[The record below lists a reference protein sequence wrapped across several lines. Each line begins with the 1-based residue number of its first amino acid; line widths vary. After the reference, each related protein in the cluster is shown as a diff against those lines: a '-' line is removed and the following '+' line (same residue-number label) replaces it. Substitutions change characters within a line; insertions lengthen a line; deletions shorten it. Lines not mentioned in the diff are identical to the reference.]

1 MSLERARRRIQ
12 KGTAANRMFKKLLV
26 FPAKCKYP
34 VMSALVER
42 AFRLRKISP
51 FTRHHV
57 EGGSLVENLPL
68 SQGHQVASLIRM
80 ATHLRTI
87 RAPHVPLKLMDRCCL
102 GPADHVERH
111 GLMRVTSE
119 APHFEIRY
127 PAFNASPSV
136 GEGCAGPRKPSM
148 RLFHASQAEPIGL
161 LAGRAPPPHERTRLQ
176 LSS

>member
-42 AFRLRKISP
+42 AFRLRKCFHLSP
-51 FTRHHV
+51 GTMSRAGHSSKSSV
-57 EGGSLVENLPL
+57 VAGSP
-68 SQGHQVASLIRM
+68 SGFSYTHGHA
-80 ATHLRTI
+80 RTI
-87 RAPHVPLKLMDRCCL
+87 PAPHVPLKLMDRCCL